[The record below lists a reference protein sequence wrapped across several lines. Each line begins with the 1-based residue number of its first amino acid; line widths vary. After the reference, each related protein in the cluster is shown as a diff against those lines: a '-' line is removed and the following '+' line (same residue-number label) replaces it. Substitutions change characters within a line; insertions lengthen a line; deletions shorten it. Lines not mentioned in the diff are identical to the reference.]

1 MVGYMVIKH
10 SSLLTVTNK
19 PWWMVEQFWAD
30 MPPKKRQL
38 LHAIALKQEWNQ
50 PKKYPLVN

>member
-30 MPPKKRQL
+30 MPPKNGKSYCML
-38 LHAIALKQEWNQ
+38 LH
-50 PKKYPLVN
+50 